1 MRNQSSIKT
10 SSDLIGKKVRISYQD
25 SNTITGVV
33 IKVMETDGILVEYYT
48 MEDDSGST
56 CDKDD
61 EGAVLTTTYI
71 PWSSLCFIDYR
82 EDEEYP

>member
-25 SNTITGVV
+25 SDTITVV
-33 IKVMETDGILVEYYT
+33 VKVMETDGILVEYYT
-48 MEDDSGST
+48 EDDDSSST

-61 EGAVLTTTYI
+61 DGAVLTTTYI

>member
-1 MRNQSSIKT
+1 MKNSSSIKT
-10 SSDLIGKKVRISYQD
+10 SSDLIGKKVKISFRD
-25 SNTITGVV
+25 SDTITVV

-48 MEDDSGST
+48 EEDDSGST